1 MILANMFIKPTTQ
14 SRGKEVLVGLL
25 ILGNFLQV
33 GIEGILESSLHEV
46 GLGVVLET
54 LLVESS
60 LEVLESQGI
69 VQNVG
74 WVKRLAWPKNPF

>member
-1 MILANMFIKPTTQ
+1 M
-14 SRGKEVLVGLL
+14 GLL

-33 GIEGILESSLHEV
+33 GIEGILESGIHKV

-60 LEVLESQGI
+60 LKVLESQGI

-74 WVKRLAWPKNPF
+74 WVRRLA